1 MIDMIG
7 NMNDLMSLYQ
17 QIRNNPSKMFNLP
30 QGVNPND
37 PNSIIQYLMNNGKVS
52 QQQMNNAMMQMQ
64 KNPIIRQIFRR

>member
-1 MIDMIG
+1 MIG